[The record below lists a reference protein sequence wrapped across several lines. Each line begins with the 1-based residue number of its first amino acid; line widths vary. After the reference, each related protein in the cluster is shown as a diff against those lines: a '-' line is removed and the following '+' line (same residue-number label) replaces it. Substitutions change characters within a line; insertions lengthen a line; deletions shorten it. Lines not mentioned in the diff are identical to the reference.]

1 MQLLVILWF
10 TFVLAIADRTN
21 RILPYSAKAKEYGG
35 RLVREYSKEQNLEG
49 RLKMLDV
56 LKFHEKPLYT
66 PEGVYKI
73 GRIIKEEVIV
83 GVRACSSASDNSC
96 LVDDAFI
103 LNGTLIEVHEKEDQF
118 AFSVVHDS

>member
-66 PEGVYKI
+66 PE
-73 GRIIKEEVIV
+73 
-83 GVRACSSASDNSC
+83 ASDNSC